1 MAIGEIWVLI
11 LTAAITAS
19 VVAVA
24 IALIWTILRR
34 K

>member
-1 MAIGEIWVLI
+1 MAIREIWMLI
-11 LTAAITAS
+11 LTTAITAS

-24 IALIWTILRR
+24 IAFIWTILRR